1 MKLKNL
7 KLVEEFEVDS
17 KMKSAIRD
25 YKKFA
30 NLEESVKIVEID
42 EWALNEAAIKYNI
55 PKRDLRHLVL
65 GEDVTIDQ
73 AAREVEASKEEAHT
87 KSQVEEALDEMLEQ
101 VEEMGALGSRSNFP
115 SLLLEG
121 EAGVGKTGIVESWIK
136 ENGFNY
142 ESLNLSSAKPEMFMG
157 IIDRHP
163 IVDIFVIRK
172 ISTELLVKFK
182 KPNTVFFLD
191 EYNRGDKRVRN
202 IFLDLMLNH
211 RLQVPLTGDDEKD
224 KELYA
229 PYGELQT
236 GRDGNKMLFFPNLL
250 FVVAAQNP
258 YSHRYAGTNPLD
270 SAEVG
275 RMRVEY
281 VETDP
286 LVIKNYLIKKY
297 KAQLENV
304 TNEKIKQKIMGRI
317 ALTDKILSDPSFNF
331 DSPREREDIY
341 DENPTGK
348 TTNPRDFE
356 FLMNACDGTK
366 ASLLKLWDK
375 FMSYK
380 KKGLI
385 QTILSD
391 YVDVQDKA
399 NDALKGG
406 SKSSVFAKA
415 VSNSEKLFNA
425 FPDLRA

>member
-1 MKLKNL
+1 MKF
-7 KLVEEFEVDS
+7 KLVEEFED
-17 KMKSAIRD
+17 
-25 YKKFA
+25 
-30 NLEESVKIVEID
+30 VKYGDARSTYRHYADID
-42 EWALNEAAIKYNI
+42 EDFQITAKNMDEFALNKVALEHNI
-55 PKRDLRHLVL
+55 PKRDLRHIIL

-73 AAREVEASKEEAHT
+73 AARELEASKEEAHT
-87 KSQVEEALDEMLEQ
+87 KSQVEEALDDMLEQ

-121 EAGVGKTGIVESWIK
+121 EAGVGKTGIVESWIREK
-136 ENGFNY
+136 GFNF
-142 ESLNLSSAKPEMFMG
+142 ESLNLTSVKPEMFMG

-163 IVDIFVIRK
+163 TVDIFVIRK

-229 PYGELQT
+229 PYGELQV
-236 GRDGNKMLFFPNLL
+236 GKDGSKMLFFPNLL

-297 KAQLENV
+297 KAQLETV
-304 TNEKIKQKIMGRI
+304 SNEKIREKIMGRI
-317 ALTDKILSDPSFNF
+317 ALTDRILSDPSFHF
-331 DSPREREDIY
+331 DTPKEREDIY

-380 KKGLI
+380 KKGLV

-391 YVDVQDKA
+391 YVDVKDKA
-399 NDALKGG
+399 NQALAGGTG
-406 SKSSVFAKA
+406 SKVFGN
-415 VSNSEKLFNA
+415 SNTLFDQLA
-425 FPDLRA
+425 DMFPELND

>member
-1 MKLKNL
+1 MKLRKL
-7 KLVEEFEVDS
+7 KLVETIEVDS

-30 NLEESVKIVEID
+30 NLEESVEVTDID
-42 EWALNEAAIKYNI
+42 EWALTEAAIKHNI

-101 VEEMGALGSRSNFP
+101 VQEMGALGSRSNFP

-142 ESLNLSSAKPEMFMG
+142 ESLNLSSANPEMFKG
-157 IIDRHP
+157 VIDRHP
-163 IVDIFVIRK
+163 KVDVFVIRK
-172 ISTELLVKFK
+172 ISTELLIKFK
-182 KPNTVFFLD
+182 QPNTIFFLD
-191 EYNRGDKRVRN
+191 EYNRGDKKVRN

-211 RLQVPLTGDDEKD
+211 RLQVPLTGDDELD

-229 PYGELQT
+229 PYGELQV

-258 YSHRYAGTNPLD
+258 YSHRYSGTYPLD

-286 LVIKNYLIKKY
+286 LVVKNYLIKKQ
-297 KAQLENV
+297 KEKLDKV
-304 TNEKIKQKIMGRI
+304 TDEKIREKIMGRI

-331 DSPREREDIY
+331 DTPKEREDIY

-356 FLMNACDGTK
+356 FLINACDGTK

-380 KKGLI
+380 KKGLV

-406 SKSSVFAKA
+406 SKSPVFAKT